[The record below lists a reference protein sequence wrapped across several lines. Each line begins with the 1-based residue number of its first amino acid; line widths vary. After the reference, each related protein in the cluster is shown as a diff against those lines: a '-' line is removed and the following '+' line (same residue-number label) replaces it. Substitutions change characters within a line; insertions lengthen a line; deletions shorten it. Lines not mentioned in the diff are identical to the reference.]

1 MRTSVLALMLLLA
14 SGATPELEAQFTSL
28 QNAHDAKWLQVT
40 GVQVGCLVVA
50 SEDFKLR
57 LKEDPLLAKYGT
69 SIDDFD
75 AIAIE
80 KDGRCIVAFSARG
93 KKTGAGMEYWIQGR
107 QVMKKGYAK

>member
-1 MRTSVLALMLLLA
+1 MRMSVLALMLLLS
-14 SGATPELEAQFTSL
+14 SGAAPELEARFTRL
-28 QNAHDAKWLQVT
+28 QNDHNAKWLQVT
-40 GVQVGCLVVA
+40 GVQIGCLVVA

-75 AIAIE
+75 AIVIE
-80 KDGRCIVAFSARG
+80 KDGRCIVAFNARG
-93 KKTGAGMEYWIQGR
+93 KKTGGGMEYWIEGR